1 MQQPV
6 VIFSDLDGTL
16 LNRGEYRFDAAEPA
30 LTELRNRNIPLVLV
44 SSKTAPEMRLLTG
57 ALNNTDPFACENG
70 SLIMMPTERMDE
82 LGVAV
87 DQRMISDGY
96 YYNYR
101 GIDREQILQV
111 LNDLKPDYHF
121 TGFAW
126 MTDEEIAQ
134 ATGLSLEMAQLAGQR
149 KSSEPILWRDDPE
162 NVGAFTEAVTRN
174 KLRVIQGGRFYHVL
188 GQCDKGDAVASLLPC
203 YEHLYKTKPHCVVL
217 GDSPNDVPMLALAD
231 TAILMPR
238 ENGEYLEH
246 EALANAVRAPK
257 PGPEGWSAAV
267 LQLLNELAGC

>member
-6 VIFSDLDGTL
+6 VVFSDLDGTL
-16 LNRGEYRFDAAEPA
+16 LNRGDYRFDAAEPA
-30 LTELRNRNIPLVLV
+30 LNALRERQIPLVLV
-44 SSKTAPEMRLLTG
+44 SSKTAPEMRLMTE
-57 ALNNTDPFACENG
+57 ALNNAHPFACENG
-70 SLIMMPTERMDE
+70 SLVMMPSERMND

-87 DQRMISDGY
+87 DERMMSDGY

-111 LNDLKPDYHF
+111 LNDLKPDYQF

-134 ATGLSLEMAQLAGQR
+134 ATGLSLEVARLAGQR
-149 KSSEPILWRDDPE
+149 KASEPILWRDAPE
-162 NVGAFTEAVTRN
+162 NLEDFTEAVTRN

-188 GQCDKGDAVASLLPC
+188 GQCDKGDAVASLLPR
-203 YEHLYKTKPHCVVL
+203 YEHQYQTRPHCVVL

-231 TAILMPR
+231 TPIVMPR

-246 EALANAVRAPK
+246 EALNKAVRAPK
-257 PGPEGWSAAV
+257 HGPEGWNAAV
-267 LQLLNELAGC
+267 LQLLDELDRQ

>member
-6 VIFSDLDGTL
+6 VVFSDLDGTL
-16 LNRGEYRFDAAEPA
+16 FNRGDYRFDAAEPA
-30 LTELRNRNIPLVLV
+30 LKALRERQIPLVLV
-44 SSKTAPEMRLLTG
+44 SSKTAPEMRLMTET
-57 ALNNTDPFACENG
+57 LNNTHPFACENG
-70 SLIMMPTERMDE
+70 SLVMVPRERMDE

-87 DQRMISDGY
+87 DERMMSDGY

-111 LNDLKPDYHF
+111 LNDLKPDYQF

-134 ATGLSLEMAQLAGQR
+134 ATGLSVEVARLAGQR
-149 KSSEPILWRDDPE
+149 KASEPILWRDDPE
-162 NVGAFTEAVTRN
+162 HLESFTEAVTRN
-174 KLRVIQGGRFYHVL
+174 RLRVIQGGRFYHVL
-188 GQCDKGDAVASLLPC
+188 GQCDKGDAVASLLPR
-203 YEHLYKTKPHCVVL
+203 YEHFFQTKPHCVVL

-231 TAILMPR
+231 TPIVMPR

-246 EALANAVRAPK
+246 EALSKAVHAPK
-257 PGPEGWSAAV
+257 PGPEGWNAAV
-267 LQLLNELAGC
+267 LQVLDELDRQ

>member
-6 VIFSDLDGTL
+6 VVFSDLDGTL
-16 LNRGEYRFDAAEPA
+16 LNRGDYRFDAAEPA
-30 LTELRNRNIPLVLV
+30 LKALRERQIPLVLV
-44 SSKTAPEMRLLTG
+44 SSKTAPEMRLMTE
-57 ALNNTDPFACENG
+57 ALNNTHPFACENG
-70 SLIMMPTERMDE
+70 SLVMMPSERMNE

-87 DQRMISDGY
+87 DERMMSDGY

-111 LNDLKPDYHF
+111 LNDLKPDYQF

-134 ATGLSLEMAQLAGQR
+134 ATGLSLEVARLAGQR
-149 KSSEPILWRDDPE
+149 KASEPILWRDAPE
-162 NVGAFTEAVTRN
+162 NLEDFTEAVTRN

-188 GQCDKGDAVASLLPC
+188 GQCDKGDAVASLLPR
-203 YEHLYKTKPHCVVL
+203 YEHQYQTRPHCVVL

-231 TAILMPR
+231 TPIVMPR

-246 EALANAVRAPK
+246 EALNKAVRAPK
-257 PGPEGWSAAV
+257 HGPEGWNAAV
-267 LQLLNELAGC
+267 LQLLDELDRQ

>member
-6 VIFSDLDGTL
+6 VVFSDLDGTL
-16 LNRGEYRFDAAEPA
+16 LNRGDYRFDAAEPA
-30 LTELRNRNIPLVLV
+30 LNALRERQIPLVLV
-44 SSKTAPEMRLLTG
+44 SSKTAPEMRLMTE
-57 ALNNTDPFACENG
+57 ALNNTHPFACENG
-70 SLIMMPTERMDE
+70 SLVMMPSERMNE

-87 DQRMISDGY
+87 DERMMSDGY

-111 LNDLKPDYHF
+111 LNDLKPDYQF

-134 ATGLSLEMAQLAGQR
+134 ATGLSLEVARLAGQR
-149 KSSEPILWRDDPE
+149 KASEPILWRDAPE
-162 NVGAFTEAVTRN
+162 NLEDFTEAVTRN

-188 GQCDKGDAVASLLPC
+188 GQCDKGDAVASLLPR
-203 YEHLYKTKPHCVVL
+203 YEHQYQTRPHCVVL

-231 TAILMPR
+231 TPIVMPR

-246 EALANAVRAPK
+246 ETLNKAVRAPK
-257 PGPEGWSAAV
+257 HGPEGWNAAV
-267 LQLLNELAGC
+267 LQLLDELDRQ

>member
-6 VIFSDLDGTL
+6 VVFSDLDGTL
-16 LNRGEYRFDAAEPA
+16 LNRGDYRFDAAEPA
-30 LTELRNRNIPLVLV
+30 LKALREREIPLVLV
-44 SSKTAPEMRLLTG
+44 SSKTAPEMRLMTE
-57 ALNNTDPFACENG
+57 ALNNTHPFACENG
-70 SLIMMPTERMDE
+70 SLVMMPRARMDE
-82 LGVAV
+82 LGVVV
-87 DQRMISDGY
+87 DERMMSDDY

-111 LNDLKPDYHF
+111 LNDLKPDYRF

-134 ATGLSLEMAQLAGQR
+134 ATGLSLDVAQLASQR
-149 KSSEPILWRDDPE
+149 KASEPILWRDDPKHLKD
-162 NVGAFTEAVTRN
+162 FTKAMAEN

-188 GQCDKGDAVASLLPC
+188 GQCDKGDAVASLLPR
-203 YEHLYKTKPHCVVL
+203 YEHQYQTKPHCVVL

-231 TAILMPR
+231 TPILMPR

-246 EALANAVRAPK
+246 EALNKAVRAPK
-257 PGPEGWSAAV
+257 PGPEGWNAAV
-267 LQLLNELAGC
+267 LQLLDELDGQ

>member
-16 LNRGEYRFDAAEPA
+16 LNRGDYRFDAAEPA
-30 LTELRNRNIPLVLV
+30 LTELRVRKIPLVLV
-44 SSKTAPEMRLLTG
+44 SSKTAPEMRLMTE

-70 SLIMMPTERMDE
+70 SLIMMPRERMDE

-87 DQRMISDGY
+87 DERMMSGDY

-101 GIDREQILQV
+101 GIDREHILHV
-111 LNDLKPDYHF
+111 LSDLKADYQF

-126 MTDEEIAQ
+126 MTDEEIAE
-134 ATGLSLEMAQLAGQR
+134 ATGLPLEVARLAGQR
-149 KSSEPILWRDDPE
+149 KASEPILWRDDPE
-162 NVGAFTEAVTRN
+162 NVESFTEAVTQN

-188 GQCDKGDAVASLLPC
+188 GQCDKGDAVASLMPR
-203 YEHLYKTKPHCVVL
+203 YEHQYQTKPHCVVL
-217 GDSPNDVPMLALAD
+217 GDSPNDLPMLALAD
-231 TAILMPR
+231 TPILMPR
-238 ENGEYLEH
+238 ENGEYLEDA
-246 EALANAVRAPK
+246 ALSNVVRAPK

-267 LQLLNELAGC
+267 LQLLDELDQR

>member
-6 VIFSDLDGTL
+6 VVFSDLDGTL
-16 LNRGEYRFDAAEPA
+16 LNRGEYNFDAAEPA
-30 LTELRNRNIPLVLV
+30 LAALRERDIPLVLV
-44 SSKTAPEMRLLTG
+44 SSKTAPEMRLLTEV
-57 ALNNTDPFACENG
+57 LNNTHPFACENG
-70 SLIMMPTERMDE
+70 SLVMMPRERMDE

-87 DQRMISDGY
+87 DERMMSDGY

-134 ATGLSLEMAQLAGQR
+134 ATGLSLEVSRLAGQR
-149 KSSEPILWRDDPE
+149 KASEPILWRGEPE
-162 NVGAFTEAVTRN
+162 HVEGFTEAVNQN

-188 GQCDKGDAVASLLPC
+188 GQCDKGDAVASLLPR
-203 YEHLYKTKPHCVVL
+203 YEHQYQTKPHCVVL

-231 TAILMPR
+231 TAILMPQ

-246 EALANAVRAPK
+246 EALANATRAPK
-257 PGPEGWSAAV
+257 SGPEGWSAAV
-267 LQLLNELAGC
+267 LQLLDELDQK